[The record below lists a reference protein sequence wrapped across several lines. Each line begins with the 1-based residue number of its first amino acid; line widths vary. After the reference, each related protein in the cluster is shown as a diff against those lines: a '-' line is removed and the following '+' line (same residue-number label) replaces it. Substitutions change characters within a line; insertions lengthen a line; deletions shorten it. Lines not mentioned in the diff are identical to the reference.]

1 MQLESGNNVN
11 NFQLSIWLIL
21 GEPGEMKEEERKK
34 KKRRAPKIFLITGRS
49 L

>member
-21 GEPGEMKEEERKK
+21 REPGE
-34 KKRRAPKIFLITGRS
+34 APLFSGGAYTASVNALR
-49 L
+49 